1 MNKNLPN
8 SSDINM
14 IISLLFDIFRRDIAL
29 SFIAIKQIESELN
42 KYNVS
47 VEQLKKFLA
56 NHKNFFIEG
65 NKIGRK
71 RCYEIRS
78 KNDLIKLLSDHKE
91 GIEENNELYQC
102 YPLCEKDIKA
112 LKEEKRIRILDNL
125 EEKKKILF
133 GMDEKYDNDA
143 DYKEFTS
150 EGTKE
155 LKLIWKDL
163 IDPLYLKTE
172 QDYQNRLLGK
182 KIRKGLRKNRAK
194 TIVNSWLTGIID
206 FKYEFDKFSRLNIE

>member
-1 MNKNLPN
+1 M
-8 SSDINM
+8 
-14 IISLLFDIFRRDIAL
+14 
-29 SFIAIKQIESELN
+29 
-42 KYNVS
+42 
-47 VEQLKKFLA
+47 
-56 NHKNFFIEG
+56 
-65 NKIGRK
+65 
-71 RCYEIRS
+71 
-78 KNDLIKLLSDHKE
+78 LSDHKE

-102 YPLCEKDIKA
+102 YPLCEKDIKS

-143 DYKEFTS
+143 DFKEFTS
-150 EGTKE
+150 EGIKE
-155 LKLIWKDL
+155 LKLIWKEL

-194 TIVNSWLTGIID
+194 NTVNNWLEKAGIID
-206 FKYEFDKFSRLNIE
+206 FKYEFDKFSRLNVE